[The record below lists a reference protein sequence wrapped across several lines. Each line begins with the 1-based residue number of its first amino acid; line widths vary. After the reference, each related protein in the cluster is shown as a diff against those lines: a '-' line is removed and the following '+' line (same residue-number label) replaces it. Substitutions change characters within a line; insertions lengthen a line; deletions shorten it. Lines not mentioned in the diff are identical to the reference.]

1 MMRKAFY
8 LCCFSFLFLQCSSNQ
23 ENTAAIKADQ
33 DLPKNA
39 IALHQEEIAH
49 AIREI
54 IENRLPEERYL
65 VFEQEL
71 YSSFL
76 LPEFYVKRAF
86 QNAWIQHIDSLEL
99 VNEFIEYIEGIEH
112 HGLQPEHYHL
122 ESIKNIRDSILDKSK
137 PFNANRIAQLD
148 LLLSDA
154 FFMLSSHLYNGKV
167 DIENLTAT
175 WNIRR
180 DKPQLA
186 LDKKLEILVNVKHP
200 ALFMRKFYPQHPGYE
215 TMIAEVKKLKNKLPE
230 DYQVTIQIPEGAHS
244 VDLKTDSIYAEII
257 YKKLRFLGYVKTDT
271 LDYISDKQGL
281 IEVVKLL
288 QKSHGIRPDGQ
299 VGKNTIRALNHS
311 IQDKIDALYV
321 NAERMRWLPDS
332 LNKRHIM
339 VNIADFTLDFISNRD
354 TLISMRTV
362 VGRDFRQTPVFN
374 ARMTYLVFSPTWTVP
389 PTIMKNDVIP
399 AVAKNINYLKSHHMK
414 IIDAN
419 GNEISPASID
429 WQRAKTRGT
438 IPYRIR
444 QEPGSHN
451 ALGRVKFMFPN
462 KYNVYLHDT
471 PSKELFDRDSRTFS
485 SGCIRVDKPFELA
498 RLLLGDSIKWSA
510 EEIKTA
516 MYANRERT
524 VVLKNPV
531 DVYIFYLTAWSDG
544 YSINYRQ
551 DVYGR
556 DQAVLKALK
565 QKKQKAAK

>member
-1 MMRKAFY
+1 MMRTTFY
-8 LCCFSFLFLQCSSNQ
+8 LCCFSWLFLQCSRNQ
-23 ENTAAIKADQ
+23 ENTAASKAEQ
-33 DLPKNA
+33 DLSKNT
-39 IALHQEEIAH
+39 IALHQEEIEH

-54 IENRLPEERYL
+54 IENRLPDERYR
-65 VFEQEL
+65 VYEQAL
-71 YSSFL
+71 YSTFL
-76 LPEFYVKRAF
+76 IPEFYVNRAF
-86 QNAWIQHIDSLEL
+86 QNAWIQHIDSLGL
-99 VNEFIEYIEGIEH
+99 VNDFIQYIEEIEH

-122 ESIKNIRDSILDKSK
+122 ESIKNLRDSISDKSK
-137 PFNANRIAQLD
+137 PFNPNRIAQLD

-167 DIENLTAT
+167 DIETLTAT

-180 DKPQLA
+180 DKPHLA
-186 LDKKLEILVNVKHP
+186 LDKKLEMLVNVKHP
-200 ALFMRKFYPQHPGYE
+200 ALFMRRFYPQHPGYE
-215 TMIAEVKKLKNKLPE
+215 TMIAEVKQLKNKLQDDFPIS
-230 DYQVTIQIPEGAHS
+230 IQIPEGKHS
-244 VDLKTDSIYAEII
+244 VDLRTDSIYSEII
-257 YKKLRFLGYVKTDT
+257 YKKLKFLGYVKADT
-271 LDYISDKQGL
+271 LDYINDKEGL

-288 QKSHGIRPDGQ
+288 QKTYGIRPDGQ
-299 VGKNTIRALNHS
+299 VGKNTIRALSHS

-354 TLISMRTV
+354 TIISMRTV

-419 GNEISPASID
+419 GNEVSPSSID
-429 WQRAKTRGT
+429 WQRAKARGS

-444 QEPGSHN
+444 QDPGSHN

-498 RLLLGDSIKWSA
+498 QLLIGDSIKWSA
-510 EEIKTA
+510 EDIKKA
-516 MYANRERT
+516 MSASTERT
-524 VVLKNPV
+524 VSLKNPV

-544 YSINYRQ
+544 NQVYYRQ

-556 DQAVLKALK
+556 DQAVLKALRE
-565 QKKQKAAK
+565 KK